1 MLFSDK
7 FRFSIRHWKKSDMLK
22 IQFETTWFRLVESKK
37 CSYVPNIKSIGWMV
51 SNVEGKGPIDPP
63 RHLFAGLVATKE
75 FFFADFTSTGTLE
88 NHIKNVSKSTLGKLL
103 KIVVLKHWVS
113 YLHGNEAW
121 EKLSTFNPTYNKNI
135 TEKLSTHITEIF
147 IKQHFQ
153 FQSNVS
159 CNFAKNQ
166 MAAKMAA
173 KVAGILWKEL
183 LP

>member
-1 MLFSDK
+1 M
-7 FRFSIRHWKKSDMLK
+7 
-22 IQFETTWFRLVESKK
+22 
-37 CSYVPNIKSIGWMV
+37 
-51 SNVEGKGPIDPP
+51 
-63 RHLFAGLVATKE
+63 
-75 FFFADFTSTGTLE
+75 
-88 NHIKNVSKSTLGKLL
+88 
-103 KIVVLKHWVS
+103 VLKHWVS